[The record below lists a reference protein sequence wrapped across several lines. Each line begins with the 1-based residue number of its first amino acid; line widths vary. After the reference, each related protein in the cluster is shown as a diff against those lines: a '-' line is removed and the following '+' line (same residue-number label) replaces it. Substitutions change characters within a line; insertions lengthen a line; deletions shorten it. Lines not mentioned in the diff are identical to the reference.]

1 MNRFPIPMES
11 GKEISIQFTN
21 GVDCPI
27 NYLEHV
33 QINLNV
39 EYTKRGNLD
48 VFLISP
54 KSKCN

>member
-1 MNRFPIPMES
+1 MES
-11 GKEISIQFTN
+11 GTEISIPFTD
-21 GVDCPI
+21 GTDCPI